1 MSSIVP
7 PLDSLPNI
15 PGKSVLQVKQKL
27 DQAIDVLI
35 SDCNRFIKSVTKLP
49 KDCNCEDPRIQ
60 RAKLQLEKL
69 QKQFNAIQSGLN
81 TLQQTV
87 DSIKNVVG
95 IANTARNLISALQL
109 INPTTS
115 GVFIA
120 QQAMM
125 IQEAIIVNSLQSLT
139 LFSQVPTSTIAKL
152 SMMIPPILQS
162 IETIGQV
169 CNGDVEQLKVDK
181 QILDSANKN
190 PESSL
195 NNIGSTGTGADSNDT
210 IINDSLNVW
219 NSELPTEFYNDTN
232 VSDSDLIDRA
242 SVIKDYIDQL
252 NDINEQI
259 NIASLLSKS
268 ITESPS
274 EVYKGN
280 GVPSISLGKVGD
292 YYVDLDTMTAYGPK
306 IKSNEWPLT

>member
-1 MSSIVP
+1 M
-7 PLDSLPNI
+7 
-15 PGKSVLQVKQKL
+15 
-27 DQAIDVLI
+27 
-35 SDCNRFIKSVTKLP
+35 
-49 KDCNCEDPRIQ
+49 
-60 RAKLQLEKL
+60 QLL
-69 QKQFNAIQSGLN
+69 
-81 TLQQTV
+81 
-87 DSIKNVVG
+87 
-95 IANTARNLISALQL
+95 
-109 INPTTS
+109 NPTTS

-152 SMMIPPILQS
+152 AMMIPPILQS
-162 IETIGQV
+162 IETVGQV

-181 QILDSANKN
+181 QILNSANKN

-195 NNIGSTGTGADSNDT
+195 LNNIGSVGSVGGNNDT

-259 NIASLLSKS
+259 NTTSLLAKS

-274 EVYKGN
+274 EVHKGN

-306 IKSNEWPLT
+306 IKSDEWPLT